1 MVDGLQILTHI
12 MEWNHVMLSEA
23 IWGVDLSKRLFTLNG
38 KLGWIIIKTDIIQV
52 QLEPMILLGYLQEYR
67 QGVAYR
73 NKNDS
78 KAAAMPEPTPA

>member
-1 MVDGLQILTHI
+1 
-12 MEWNHVMLSEA
+12 MLSEA
-23 IWGVDLSKRLFTLNG
+23 IWGRDLSKRLFTLNG

-67 QGVAYR
+67 QGVTYR

-78 KAAAMPEPTPA
+78 KKAAMPESTPA